1 MSLVAAPF
9 LLENQMVLATPYS
22 FAADGTGIFG
32 NNTVAVT
39 NGSAIYVINESPNV
53 THPSVT
59 VLAK

>member
-9 LLENQMVLATPYS
+9 LVENQMVLSTPYS

-32 NNTVAVT
+32 TNTVAVT
-39 NGSAIYVINESPNV
+39 DGASIYVINESPNV

-59 VLAK
+59 VLAR